1 MEIMKNVVE
10 MKNRVVNFFC
20 SDSGRLA
27 LILLGVMIVYLLFGR
42 QCEAVT
48 AMAVVAGV
56 GGGKHVAGEPLTTK
70 LTNEVSPEL
79 LRNEIDSRIVKVRPM
94 ATPIDQISRF
104 GGARGCGSMVVEYYS
119 VDTKPVEAK
128 AVSAKPN
135 DTLKTAAGS
144 IPTELKTDNDS
155 IFEVS
160 ETLMFPDVKSSEG
173 GPLVVYVYEK
183 NKQGGLMVI
192 PVNNKNSAGDYVTP
206 TIAAGSRV
214 VRMGRAAAELDVQT
228 AQFESLPVKSSN
240 NCQIFK

>member
-1 MEIMKNVVE
+1 MKSVVE
-10 MKNRVVNFFC
+10 MKNRVINFFC
-20 SDSGRLA
+20 SDNGRLA
-27 LILLGVMIVYLLFGR
+27 LILLCVMIVYLLFGR

-56 GGGKHVAGEPLTTK
+56 AGGKHVAGEPLTTS

-94 ATPIDQISRF
+94 ATPIDQISRY

-128 AVSAKPN
+128 TVSSSPN
-135 DTLKTAAGS
+135 NGLRSSEGY
-144 IPTELKTDNDS
+144 IPSELKTDNDS
-155 IFEVS
+155 IFEIS
-160 ETLMFPDVKSSEG
+160 ETLMFPDVMASEG
-173 GPLVVYVYEK
+173 EPLVVYVYEK
-183 NKQGGLMVI
+183 IKQGGLMVI
-192 PVNNKNSAGDYVTP
+192 PVNNKNAAGDYVTP
-206 TIAAGSRV
+206 AIAAGSRV

>member
-1 MEIMKNVVE
+1 MKNVVE

-104 GGARGCGSMVVEYYS
+104 GGARLRF
-119 VDTKPVEAK
+119 D
-128 AVSAKPN
+128 
-135 DTLKTAAGS
+135 
-144 IPTELKTDNDS
+144 
-155 IFEVS
+155 
-160 ETLMFPDVKSSEG
+160 G
-173 GPLVVYVYEK
+173 G
-183 NKQGGLMVI
+183 
-192 PVNNKNSAGDYVTP
+192 
-206 TIAAGSRV
+206 
-214 VRMGRAAAELDVQT
+214 
-228 AQFESLPVKSSN
+228 
-240 NCQIFK
+240 